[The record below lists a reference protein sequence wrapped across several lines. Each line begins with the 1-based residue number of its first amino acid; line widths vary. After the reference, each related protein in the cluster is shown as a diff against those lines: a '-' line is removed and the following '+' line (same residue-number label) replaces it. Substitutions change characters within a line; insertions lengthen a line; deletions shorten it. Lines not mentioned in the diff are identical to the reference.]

1 MSAKKGP
8 QGWRENLYE
17 IIFESDTPAGKL
29 FDVVLIVCILVSVFA
44 VILDSVTSI
53 RTRYGYALY
62 IVEWFFTVVF
72 SIEYILRLLSARR
85 PVKYAVSFFGIVD
98 LLTVIPT
105 YLDLVLPGT
114 RFLLVIRILRVLR
127 IFRVLKLAR
136 YVGEVNTLLQALK
149 TSSRKIMVFLLAIV
163 SIVVILGSMM
173 YLIEGAEHGFT
184 SIPVSIYWAIVTL
197 TTVGYGDLSPKTPV
211 GQALAVVVMILG
223 YSIIA
228 VPTGIFSVELTK
240 AYRERSETVSCPEC
254 GSPGHDEDAKHCKYC
269 GEEL

>member
-1 MSAKKGP
+1 MPAKTRHE
-8 QGWRENLYE
+8 GWREKLYE
-17 IIFESDTPAGKL
+17 IIFESDTPSGKL
-29 FDVVLIVCILVSVFA
+29 FDVVLIVCIIVSVIA

-85 PVKYAVSFFGIVD
+85 PVKYAVSFFGIID

-105 YLDLVLPGT
+105 YLDLILPGT

-136 YVGEVNTLLQALK
+136 YVGEMNTLLQALK
-149 TSSRKIMVFLLAIV
+149 TSIRKVMVFLLAIV
-163 SIVVILGSMM
+163 SIVVVLGSMM

-197 TTVGYGDLSPKTPV
+197 TTVGYGDLSPQTPL
-211 GQALAVVVMILG
+211 GQALAVIVMIMG

-240 AYRERSETVSCPEC
+240 AYKERYEVKSCPEC
-254 GSPGHDEDAKHCKYC
+254 GSPGHDEDARHCKYC
-269 GEEL
+269 GTEL